1 MSRDAG
7 LLIAEGGG
15 KAVED
20 TEALSRVLSG
30 WLRDASVRD
39 AAGGSAKYV
48 VENGRGAT
56 QKTTEMIL
64 QLLTR

>member
-20 TEALSRVLSG
+20 AEALSRVLTG
-30 WLRDASVRD
+30 WLRDASGRD
-39 AAGGSAKYV
+39 AAGGAAKYV
-48 VENGRGAT
+48 VEKERGAT
-56 QKTTEMIL
+56 ARTVELIEG
-64 QLLTR
+64 LLTR